1 MRRFWSP
8 PIAALSL
15 VLTLVG
21 AAHPAAAQG
30 AAALC
35 AKAGVDDRLRPLPA
49 ELVARARKLFEI
61 GPETSAG
68 LVRAGTQYR
77 CMDGK
82 VWLCNAGAN
91 LHCGKADLGK
101 KSEGADEYCRD
112 NPGSESV
119 PMYAT
124 GHATI
129 YEWTCEGARA
139 RAGARIMEIDAR
151 GFIAENWKRFD

>member
-1 MRRFWSP
+1 MRHLWSP

-15 VLTLVG
+15 GLALACT
-21 AAHPAAAQG
+21 AHPAAAQG

-35 AKAGVDDRLRPLPA
+35 AKAGVDDHLRPLPA
-49 ELVARARKLFEI
+49 ELVSRARTLFEI
-61 GPETSAG
+61 GKEISAT

-77 CMDGK
+77 CMGGR

-91 LHCGKADLGK
+91 LHCGKADGGK
-101 KSEGADEYCRD
+101 ISEGADEFCRD

-124 GHATI
+124 GRATI
-129 YEWTCEGARA
+129 YAWSCEGGRA
-139 RAGARIMEIDAR
+139 RAGARIIETDAR
-151 GFIAENWKRFD
+151 GFIAENWKRLD